1 MPTGAIVL
9 LILFLGILIGV
20 LTKPLW
26 VGEEKGKSYN
36 SIEDFFSIDIHN
48 VGIYGKSLIDEDK
61 DRGVAHY
68 DIYLPNLQMGM
79 FNQIEMIEF
88 ANSNSWNLH
97 FIGIMPQITKDL
109 IDFINFMAEKEG
121 LDQFKKCRF
130 SSNEI
135 RDIKIGT
142 FSRTW
147 RKVNIYME
155 DDVFHILLFDVKQ
168 I

>member
-9 LILFLGILIGV
+9 LILFFVILIGI

-26 VGEEKGKSYN
+26 LGEEKGKTYN
-36 SIEDFFSIDIHN
+36 SIEDFFSIYIHN
-48 VGIYGKSLIDEDK
+48 VGKYGKTLIDEDK

-97 FIGIMPQITKDL
+97 FIGISSQRTK
-109 IDFINFMAEKEG
+109 E
-121 LDQFKKCRF
+121 
-130 SSNEI
+130 
-135 RDIKIGT
+135 
-142 FSRTW
+142 
-147 RKVNIYME
+147 
-155 DDVFHILLFDVKQ
+155 
-168 I
+168 

>member
-9 LILFLGILIGV
+9 LILFFVILIGI

-26 VGEEKGKSYN
+26 IGEEKGKSYN

-48 VGIYGKSLIDEDK
+48 VGEYGKTLIDEDK
-61 DRGVAHY
+61 DRGIAHY
-68 DIYLPNLQMGM
+68 DIYLPNVQMGM

-97 FIGIMPQITKDL
+97 FIGISSQITKEL
-109 IDFINFMAEKEG
+109 IDFINFMLEKEG
-121 LDQFKKCRF
+121 LDQFKKGRF
-130 SSNEI
+130 SSNEL
-135 RDIKIGT
+135 RNIKIGT
-142 FSRTW
+142 FSRVW
-147 RKVNIYME
+147 RMVNIYME